1 MTDAAGISRRGILV
15 APMILGLTGAACA
28 QKNETTRMKSAKI
41 LIAYLPFGKHAG
53 MGHYDL

>member
-1 MTDAAGISRRGILV
+1 
-15 APMILGLTGAACA
+15 MILGLTGAACA
-28 QKNETTRMKSAKI
+28 QKNETTCMKSAKI